1 MKRSEVF
8 EQVVMM
14 PMKIKTQWEGDE
26 LVAVMPAWTLPTNLL
41 VKGRNT
47 KEAVSML
54 EALMLKHWGV
64 PSSPTPAPDK

>member
-1 MKRSEVF
+1 MKRSEVV
-8 EQVVMM
+8 EHVVLM

-47 KEAVSML
+47 QDALDKL
-54 EALMLKHWGV
+54 ELLMRKHWGT
-64 PSSPTPAPDK
+64 PSNA